1 MAGNGRAPGSD
12 RRDDEVED
20 MPQGEFEPAEYESML
35 VLERLESLQEDME
48 ELGVRT
54 LDDVRRRIEELHRQL
69 DEQD

>member
-1 MAGNGRAPGSD
+1 MTGDGRALGSD
-12 RRDDEVED
+12 GRDDEVED
-20 MPQGEFEPAEYESML
+20 VSQGEFEPAEYESML

>member
-1 MAGNGRAPGSD
+1 MAGNGRAPGSGGH
-12 RRDDEVED
+12 DDEDED
-20 MPQGEFEPAEYESML
+20 ASRGDLEPAEYESML